1 MAAHTPIASLH
12 NALFFKACVN
22 YYEQGARVSKH
33 GDPSNIIRAVAD
45 NNYKTHST
53 VKDYTCLLYTSPSPR
68 DRTRSRMPSSA

>member
-1 MAAHTPIASLH
+1 MTAHTPIASLH

-53 VKDYTCLLYTSPSPR
+53 VKDYTINILSLIHI
-68 DRTRSRMPSSA
+68 